1 MPLFVNQTTYTV
13 TTHSPNS
20 VYFTGSMQ
28 LATDTHFTPQ
38 AAASATPAAISS
50 GVPAS
55 LTEDAF
61 LGGKLRV
68 LQPEKGYRAGI
79 DAVFLGAAI
88 PAQEGDA
95 VFEAGIGVGVASLCL
110 LSRCP
115 NVHVTGMEVTAR
127 YAMMCEENAKRNG
140 FAGHVNVIHADVK
153 EALRKDLAHLP
164 QHGTFAHAFAN
175 PPYFED
181 GKVTQSPSLLKAAA
195 HAFGPDDLEVWIKI
209 MHSMVGLR
217 GTVTVIHRADT
228 LGKLLTA
235 MEEKFGDIRVAPLY
249 AREGTAA
256 SRVIVQGVRGSKA
269 PMQLLPGLILHNA
282 EGNGF
287 TPDAEAVLR
296 DGAGWRLR

>member
-1 MPLFVNQTTYTV
+1 
-13 TTHSPNS
+13 
-20 VYFTGSMQ
+20 MQ
-28 LATDTHFTPQ
+28 LATDSHYAP
-38 AAASATPAAISS
+38 SPAGAVPVSQ
-50 GVPAS
+50 GVPTS

-79 DAVFLGAAI
+79 DAVFLGATI
-88 PAQEGDA
+88 PAQEGDT

-110 LSRCP
+110 LARCGGI
-115 NVHVTGMEVTAR
+115 HVTGMEVTAR

-140 FAGHVNVIHADVK
+140 FAGNIHVIHSDVK
-153 EALRKDLAHLP
+153 EAMRKDLATMP

-175 PPYFED
+175 PPYFEE
-181 GKVTQSPSLLKAAA
+181 GKVTASPSLLKAAA
-195 HAFGPDDLEVWIKI
+195 HAFGPQDLELWIKI
-209 MHSMVGLR
+209 MYHMVGLR
-217 GTVTVIHRADT
+217 GTVTMIHRADT
-228 LGKLLTA
+228 LGKILTA

-269 PMQLLPGLILHNA
+269 PMQLLPGLILHG

-296 DGAGWRLR
+296 DGAAWRLR

>member
-1 MPLFVNQTTYTV
+1 
-13 TTHSPNS
+13 
-20 VYFTGSMQ
+20 MQ
-28 LATDTHFTPQ
+28 LATETSYH
-38 AAASATPAAISS
+38 AAPAAPQPANQT
-50 GVPAS
+50 VPSS

-88 PAQEGDA
+88 PAKEGDT

-110 LSRCP
+110 LARCA
-115 NVHVTGMEVTAR
+115 NIHVTGMEVTAR

-140 FAGHVNVIHADVK
+140 FANSIRVIHADVK
-153 EALRKDLAHLP
+153 EALRKDLATMP

-195 HAFGPDDLEVWIKI
+195 HAFGPDDLELWIKI
-209 MHSMVGLR
+209 MYVMVGLR
-217 GTVTVIHRADT
+217 GTVTMIHRADT
-228 LGKLLTA
+228 LGKILTA
-235 MEEKFGDIRVAPLY
+235 MEDKFGDIRVAPLY
-249 AREGTAA
+249 AREGTSA

-269 PMQLLPGLILHNA
+269 PMQLLPGLILHQQD
-282 EGNGF
+282 GHDF